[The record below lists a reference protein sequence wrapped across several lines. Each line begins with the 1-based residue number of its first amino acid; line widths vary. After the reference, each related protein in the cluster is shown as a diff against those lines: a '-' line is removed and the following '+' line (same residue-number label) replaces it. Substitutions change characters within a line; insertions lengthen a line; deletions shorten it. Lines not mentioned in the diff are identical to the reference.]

1 MNLFFIYN
9 RDIHQDDSG
18 ASRTIIIREN
28 YLARQPGIVVYTG
41 FRHLSPVDSRIIEIP
56 VGKPTVE
63 NVRKIVCEKQID
75 ILCVPEGELFAGLA
89 HSAVQ
94 GTSCKV
100 VTEFHNK
107 PGYLLDT
114 LLLEIKV
121 NLLHSGNFLLRF
133 KSLIKYISYPFYKS
147 YIKKSNLKRFQ
158 EAYLLADKFVQLSPT
173 FFGQYQNLYRL
184 PDAKKM
190 VAIGNPV
197 TFSRNATIE
206 DVKRKDNIVLIVAR
220 LDEKHK
226 RLSLALK
233 SWAKVEKQNPS
244 WMLQIV
250 GTGNDERM
258 YKEMVRR
265 LGLQRVEF
273 EGRQDPEKYYT
284 RASIFLMTSAIEGW
298 GMTIV
303 EAQQK
308 GCVPIVM
315 DSFTALHDII
325 EDGGNG
331 IIVPPDSVDDMSQAI
346 QNLIDDKSKR
356 DIMALNAIEST
367 ERFNI
372 EIIGG
377 QWIDLFNSVLLCH
390 EPSKG

>member
-1 MNLFFIYN
+1 
-9 RDIHQDDSG
+9 
-18 ASRTIIIREN
+18 
-28 YLARQPGIVVYTG
+28 
-41 FRHLSPVDSRIIEIP
+41 
-56 VGKPTVE
+56 
-63 NVRKIVCEKQID
+63 
-75 ILCVPEGELFAGLA
+75 
-89 HSAVQ
+89 
-94 GTSCKV
+94 
-100 VTEFHNK
+100 
-107 PGYLLDT
+107 
-114 LLLEIKV
+114 
-121 NLLHSGNFLLRF
+121 
-133 KSLIKYISYPFYKS
+133 
-147 YIKKSNLKRFQ
+147 
-158 EAYLLADKFVQLSPT
+158 
-173 FFGQYQNLYRL
+173 
-184 PDAKKM
+184 M